1 MTNPSMH
8 SNSGRRPAASRS
20 LSHPRSMTGT
30 FSIVGMDAERREW
43 GVAVASRVLD
53 VGYIVPWMQVDV
65 GAVATQALSN
75 PHLGPWALQALR
87 EGADAR
93 QALASILARD
103 PDAAV
108 RQVGMVDRNGQAAA
122 HTGSGTQAWAG
133 HRTGDGVSV
142 QGNILVGPEVV
153 DHMLR
158 AFQAASGPLAER
170 LLVALEAGEQ
180 AGGDRRGKQSASLH
194 VVRRQG
200 GYQGVDDRLVDLKV
214 LDRADPVAELRRLYG
229 QWQYAFL
236 VEAYC
241 RLADAEP
248 ACELVLMRSVR
259 DLLDTALRSTSTSAE
274 VFNELAWH
282 LALRKK
288 YPEETLRAAQ
298 RALELAPDD
307 ANVLDTLAEA
317 WFAAGDAGTAASW
330 EERAL
335 QLAPEN
341 EFFQRQLI
349 RFRGASAP
357 S

>member
-1 MTNPSMH
+1 M
-8 SNSGRRPAASRS
+8 A
-20 LSHPRSMTGT
+20 GT
-30 FSIVGMDAERREW
+30 FSIVATDAERREW
-43 GVAVASRVLD
+43 GVAVASRVFD
-53 VGYIVPWMQVDV
+53 VGYIVPWMQAEV
-65 GAVATQALSN
+65 GAVATQALCN
-75 PHLGPWALQALR
+75 PQLGPWALQALR

-93 QALASILARD
+93 QALASVLARD

-108 RQVGMVDRNGQAAA
+108 RQVGVVDRNGQAAA

-153 DHMLR
+153 DGMLQE
-158 AFQAASGPLAER
+158 FQAAPGPLAER
-170 LLVALEAGEQ
+170 LLAALEAGEK

-214 LDRADPVAELRRLYG
+214 LDRAEPVAELRRLYD
-229 QWQYAFL
+229 QWQFAFL
-236 VEAYC
+236 AEAYC

-248 ACELVLMRSVR
+248 ACQSVMMRRVR

-282 LALRKK
+282 LALRKR

-298 RALELAPDD
+298 RAQELAPDD
-307 ANVLDTLAEA
+307 PNVIDTLAEA
-317 WFAAGDAGTAASW
+317 WFAAGDAGTAATW

-349 RFRGASAP
+349 RFRGAST
-357 S
+357 ST